1 MLLIV
6 GRQQYYKRADADSF
20 KAAGVMRPKT
30 RRRFTQAQSK
40 CLAGGYKRAIMT
52 VIITI
57 DKGFDVKQKKN
68 ILVSIFLTKILI
80 FSKTE
85 VKYVR

>member
-1 MLLIV
+1 
-6 GRQQYYKRADADSF
+6 
-20 KAAGVMRPKT
+20 MRPKT

-40 CLAGGYKRAIMT
+40 CLAGGYKRAIM
-52 VIITI
+52 ITI
-57 DKGFDVKQKKN
+57 IAITNVFDIKQKSDA
-68 ILVSIFLTKILI
+68 LVSIFLTKILI

>member
-1 MLLIV
+1 
-6 GRQQYYKRADADSF
+6 
-20 KAAGVMRPKT
+20 MRPKT
-30 RRRFTQAQSK
+30 RRRFTQTNSF
-40 CLAGGYKRAIMT
+40 CLAGGYKCAIMT